1 MENENELQD
10 STKPENEDLDSLPE
24 ANIQEG
30 DTDEEKFAKLE
41 EANKKLFARAKKA
54 EEEAKALKT
63 KPHEPEKEV
72 PKVQEPSEDIWEKKI
87 EEKLNERDLASM
99 DLSDTL
105 KSEVKAYA
113 KAKGVPYREAANSD
127 YVSFLKQ
134 KETERL
140 TAEDASA
147 TTKGVGIKAK
157 RDFASLGDDI
167 ASLSDEEFKEYKQW
181 VKSQE

>member
-41 EANKKLFARAKKA
+41 VANKKLFARAKKA

-72 PKVQEPSEDIWEKKI
+72 PKVQPQDNFDKLI
-87 EEKLNERDLASM
+87 EEKLNERDLSSM